1 MLNFYSLVLLLAIFR
16 FINCH
21 KNTIVIIHIGPWKT
35 GSTYIQNTLARLTE
49 ELASINVR
57 YITPGDQNAHHFMR
71 YPRHAESKALFQEIA
86 RITENY
92 AIISSEAMSLTSS
105 SDILYI
111 KQKLKGYKVIVVAFS
126 RNYYR
131 WIISNYMQHFKF
143 SDSMPLSTFEKQA
156 YPDILRFISM
166 NTQGLENY
174 FNRWTNGFGLRNL
187 KVIDY
192 DNTVRLNIDIVNG
205 LLYAVNKTLYIP
217 SLQNLQNKDTGED
230 PWHEDDVVF
239 FEIFYCYA
247 MHKMK
252 ADQSCNSLSAPAMHH
267 IVSSF
272 ISLNKTNPVPIKKVE
287 VRALKQ
293 RLQAMEGQLY
303 QRYKEQFVFPNLT
316 HVLRLIEDAPAP
328 VTLDNTEFNRM
339 TVWRNIFRNTKKEN
353 PCVT

>member
-1 MLNFYSLVLLLAIFR
+1 MYACIFTYYLPYLLTYSLTYLLTNL
-16 FINCH
+16 H
-21 KNTIVIIHIGPWKT
+21 
-35 GSTYIQNTLARLTE
+35 
-49 ELASINVR
+49 
-57 YITPGDQNAHHFMR
+57 
-71 YPRHAESKALFQEIA
+71 
-86 RITENY
+86 
-92 AIISSEAMSLTSS
+92 TSS
-105 SDILYI
+105 LHHP
-111 KQKLKGYKVIVVAFS
+111 K
-126 RNYYR
+126 
-131 WIISNYMQHFKF
+131 FK
-143 SDSMPLSTFEKQA
+143 
-156 YPDILRFISM
+156 
-166 NTQGLENY
+166 
-174 FNRWTNGFGLRNL
+174 
-187 KVIDY
+187 
-192 DNTVRLNIDIVNG
+192 G

-353 PCVT
+353 PCVTWHEYI

>member
-21 KNTIVIIHIGPWKT
+21 KNTIVSSLLWLASFFFLPVSNQSKIPTQSNTIKVIIHIGPWKT

-205 LLYAVNKTLYIP
+205 RYGFVLQFMNICMHAYLLTTCLTYL
-217 SLQNLQNKDTGED
+217 
-230 PWHEDDVVF
+230 
-239 FEIFYCYA
+239 
-247 MHKMK
+247 
-252 ADQSCNSLSAPAMHH
+252 
-267 IVSSF
+267 
-272 ISLNKTNPVPIKKVE
+272 
-287 VRALKQ
+287 
-293 RLQAMEGQLY
+293 
-303 QRYKEQFVFPNLT
+303 LT
-316 HVLRLIEDAPAP
+316 H
-328 VTLDNTEFNRM
+328 
-339 TVWRNIFRNTKKEN
+339 
-353 PCVT
+353 